1 MVCENEVG
9 DRSHSGLCDVAEV
22 VEAHQ
27 DGNIGVKDG
36 ADEENELEAAK
47 LVLAVLIAEGR
58 DEVGAEKQ
66 GAAAEGKA
74 GGDPVVGAAGD
85 GDSAAVKQSL
95 AFRDLG
101 EVSEGGD
108 DADDQSEERDDG
120 ADAADNVNDL
130 SKAEDGDDQNERHED
145 CKADGHRQTPL
156 LVHGGGSA
164 GRHEEVAAES
174 EEPCHGLAG
183 FADDGACVEGRD
195 LIEVAEVAGAACVCI
210 CNVGNVYHDEVK
222 GTDEEAADNSVA
234 GEVLNGFLTGC
245 ETGADEECHEGADKY
260 KYATPAEFFLFH

>member
-9 DRSHSGLCDVAEV
+9 NGSHSGLCDVAEV

-27 DGNIGVKDG
+27 DGNVGVKDG
-36 ADEENELEAAK
+36 ADEENKLEASK
-47 LVLAVLIAEGR
+47 LVLAVLVAEGR
-58 DEVGAEKQ
+58 DEVRAEKQ

-101 EVSEGGD
+101 EVGEGRD

-120 ADAADNVNDL
+120 ADTADNVNDL
-130 SKAEDGDDQNERHED
+130 SKAEDGDKQNERHKD

-164 GRHEEVAAES
+164 GRHEEVAAEG
-174 EEPCHGLAG
+174 EEPCSHRLCRRG
-183 FADDGACVEGRD
+183 D
-195 LIEVAEVAGAACVCI
+195 LRRRTRP
-210 CNVGNVYHDEVK
+210 H
-222 GTDEEAADNSVA
+222 
-234 GEVLNGFLTGC
+234 
-245 ETGADEECHEGADKY
+245 
-260 KYATPAEFFLFH
+260 